1 MPLCIV
7 IGIMKSCPFI
17 GLVLCLSFLP
27 LASSQDLNPDDF
39 RVTYGEGNKGKH
51 IVFIAGE
58 REYRSEESLPA
69 LARVLARHHGFR
81 CTVLFTLAD
90 DGTIEPQ
97 GPNLEGLEILYEA
110 DLLFLFMRF
119 LNLSDEEMDH
129 FDAYVESGK
138 PIIGLRT
145 STHAFKISEGPWQK
159 YDSTYKGKEF
169 VGGFGRQVLGETWVA
184 HHGDNHVQGTRLTPL
199 AHQSD
204 HPVLRGVG
212 EMFVMTGGYLTSPR
226 EGSWPLVMAQPL
238 MDMNADAEPH
248 PALYAVPAVWT
259 RSRDVGEKGRVLAC
273 MHGSSLDLL
282 DSDFR
287 RMLVNAC
294 FWTLHLENRIN
305 PDLNIDFVGPFE
317 PTLFASYAWRRGN
330 LTSDLAGYSSSIM
343 PGESPPAPESFLKRL
358 EERKKKWKALEASE
372 P

>member
-1 MPLCIV
+1 MNRPLLV
-7 IGIMKSCPFI
+7 
-17 GLVLCLSFLP
+17 GLVLSFACLA
-27 LASSQDLNPDDF
+27 LAFAQELSPEDF
-39 RVTYGEGNKGKH
+39 RVTYGEENGGEH

-69 LARVLARHHGFR
+69 LARILAQRHEFR
-81 CTVLFTLAD
+81 CTVIFTLAN

-97 GPNLEGLEILYEA
+97 GPNLRGLEILYEA
-110 DLLFLFMRF
+110 DLLFLFTRF
-119 LNLSDEEMDH
+119 LNLPDEEMDH
-129 FDAYVESGK
+129 FDAYLETGK

-145 STHAFKISEGPWQK
+145 STHAFRIPEGPWRR
-159 YDSTYKGKEF
+159 YDSTYAGKEYE
-169 VGGFGRQVLGETWVA
+169 GGFGRQVLGETWVA
-184 HHGDNHVQGTRLTPL
+184 HHGDNHVQATRLTPL
-199 AHQSD
+199 PHQID

-212 EMFVMTGGYLTSPR
+212 EMFVMTGGYLTAPR

-238 MDMNADAEPH
+238 RSMDADSEPH
-248 PALYAVPAVWT
+248 AALYPVPAVWT
-259 RSRDVGEKGRVLAC
+259 RTRDVGEKGRVLAC

-294 FWTLHLENRIN
+294 FWALNLEEEIT

-317 PTLFASYAWRRGN
+317 PTLFASYAWKRGVIPAQ
-330 LTSDLAGYSSSIM
+330 LSGYTSLIM
-343 PGESPPAPESFLKRL
+343 PGESSTAPENFLNRL
-358 EERKKKWKALEASE
+358 EERKAKWKALEAKE

>member
-1 MPLCIV
+1 
-7 IGIMKSCPFI
+7 MKCSLI
-17 GLVLCLSFLP
+17 AGLAVGVL
-27 LASSQDLNPDDF
+27 LASQLLAQDLAPEDF
-39 RVTYGEGNKGKH
+39 RATFGEENGGEH

-69 LARVLARHHGFR
+69 LARILAQHHGFR

-97 GPNLEGLEILYEA
+97 GPNLRGLEVLYEA

-119 LNLSDEEMDH
+119 LNPSEEEMDH

-145 STHAFKISEGPWQK
+145 ATHAFRIPEGPWQK
-159 YDSTYKGKEF
+159 YDSTYEGKEYE
-169 VGGFGRQVLGETWVA
+169 GGFGRQVLGETWVA
-184 HHGDNHVQGTRLTPL
+184 HHGDNHIQATRLTPL
-199 AHQSD
+199 ESKSA
-204 HPVLRGVG
+204 HPVLTGVG
-212 EMFVMTGGYLTSPR
+212 EMFVMTGGYLTAPR

-238 MDMNADAEPH
+238 QSMDADSEPH
-248 PALYAVPAVWT
+248 PALAPVPAVWT
-259 RSRDVGEKGRVLAC
+259 RKRDVGEQGRVLAC

-294 FWTLHLENRIN
+294 FWALNLEEEIT

-317 PTLFASYAWRRGN
+317 PTLFASYAWKRGV
-330 LTSDLAGYSSSIM
+330 LPTDLSGYTSLISQALG
-343 PGESPPAPESFLKRL
+343 GAESQVEGP
-358 EERKKKWKALEASE
+358 
-372 P
+372 